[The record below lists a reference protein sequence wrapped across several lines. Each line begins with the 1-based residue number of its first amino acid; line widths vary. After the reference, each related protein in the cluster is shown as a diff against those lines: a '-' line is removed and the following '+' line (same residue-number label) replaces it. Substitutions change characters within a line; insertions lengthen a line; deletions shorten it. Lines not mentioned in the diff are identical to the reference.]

1 MTCSVLL
8 ADDHPV
14 ARGGLKVVL
23 GGTGIEVVAEA
34 STRSAV
40 AREVA
45 LHRPDVLVIDVTMS
59 DGMAIVREVQ
69 RDTTVLV
76 FASSTEDSLVL
87 AAVQA
92 GAKGYIYKSAEPAD
106 IVRAILAVAA
116 GEAIFSRVVARAL
129 VPRIGMPQV
138 KPVPGLTAREREV
151 LSLVAD
157 GLSNARIAHR
167 LSLAPKTI
175 SNHISAIFAKL
186 RVGDRG
192 EAVRRARAA
201 GLA

>member
-40 AREVA
+40 TREVA

-59 DGMAIVREVQ
+59 DGMAIIREVQ

-116 GEAIFSRVVARAL
+116 GEAIFSPVVAQAL

-138 KPVPGLTAREREV
+138 EPFPGLTAREREV

-167 LSLAPKTI
+167 LGRSPKTI

-186 RVGDRG
+186 HVASRG